1 MFVFV
6 GRAMNL
12 MTEMF
17 GSQNVR
23 WCTELDTDIIVIT
36 VDTSK
41 AVLNART
48 MVRNR
53 LLSFTIF
60 SISTCLYCYS
70 MYQSRLVFVITQEAA
85 KKIVTQ
91 EVPLHN
97 LFCLIPIQ
105 NGRISSGRALPCELN
120 NGSTN
125 FLQPVITN
133 LIVKTTLVKQN
144 WF

>member
-1 MFVFV
+1 
-6 GRAMNL
+6 MNL

-60 SISTCLYCYS
+60 SISTCYS
-70 MYQSRLVFVITQEAA
+70 M
-85 KKIVTQ
+85 
-91 EVPLHN
+91 
-97 LFCLIPIQ
+97 
-105 NGRISSGRALPCELN
+105 
-120 NGSTN
+120 
-125 FLQPVITN
+125 
-133 LIVKTTLVKQN
+133 
-144 WF
+144 

>member
-1 MFVFV
+1 
-6 GRAMNL
+6 MNL

-53 LLSFTIF
+53 LLSFTIT
-60 SISTCLYCYS
+60 TCLYCYS
-70 MYQSRLVFVITQEAA
+70 MYQSHLVFVIAQKAA
-85 KKIVTQ
+85 QKLVTK

-97 LFCLIPIQ
+97 LICRIPMAGSQLSGITIKCQ
-105 NGRISSGRALPCELN
+105 SIPRYTRINHWFTYTNPKIAWNISGLPIRDKI
-120 NGSTN
+120 
-125 FLQPVITN
+125 FQ
-133 LIVKTTLVKQN
+133 
-144 WF
+144 